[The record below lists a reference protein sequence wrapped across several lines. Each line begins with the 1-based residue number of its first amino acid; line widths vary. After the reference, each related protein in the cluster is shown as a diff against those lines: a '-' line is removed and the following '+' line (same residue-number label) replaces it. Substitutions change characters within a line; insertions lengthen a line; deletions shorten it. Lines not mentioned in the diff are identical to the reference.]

1 MVKHG
6 RTKKR
11 RAGRT
16 GKTKLKHNSHRLFR
30 KAKIQDPVIKANWD
44 RRKSPTVN
52 MQHLGLRDATS
63 MNHTT
68 ELYKAMGGAA
78 AVGETQTSGESGT
91 CKAVELYDVPAS
103 DIIPKKTLAQRML
116 PVSIENQEYIVKLL
130 EKYGDDYGKMAR
142 DIKMNNMQHTE
153 NKLRK
158 IGARFLLLNE
168 KEIRVDIPENIKSL
182 MACF

>member
-16 GKTKLKHNSHRLFR
+16 GRTKLKHNSHRLFR
-30 KAKIQDPVIKANWD
+30 PAKIQDPVIKANWD
-44 RRKSPTVN
+44 RRKSPSVN
-52 MQHLGLRDATS
+52 MQNLGLKDATA

-68 ELYKAMGGAA
+68 ELYKAMGVVGADK
-78 AVGETQTSGESGT
+78 TQTSGESGT

-116 PVSIENQEYIVKLL
+116 PVSIENQEYIIKLL
-130 EKYGDDYGKMAR
+130 ERYGDDYAKMSR
-142 DIKMNNMQHTE
+142 DIKINNMQHTE

-168 KEIRVDIPENIKSL
+168 KEIRVDIPENVKSL